1 MAWLRPV
8 WSTTDDQVIRTCG
21 FDAFLF
27 LRYIR
32 MMLKVFLPVTL
43 IVLPVLAPIN
53 RLSGSNA
60 RTAFL
65 NVFSISNVAARH
77 AADRLW
83 AHWAM
88 GTLVAAWVCYVVR
101 DETLAYVRAKQRFTS
116 GRAGYRMQPSA
127 STILVANF
135 PKDLLTCEKLKKVFD
150 VFPGGVRDVHISS
163 DTRIRSSMLSAR
175 EQTAEALELAETKLI
190 ATCVSKH
197 TGEIY
202 GRKHSVW
209 IRRAWLDVLRKRRPG
224 QARASRTAAHSRPAE
239 DQSFPA
245 HPLQM
250 KPISCLRREDDLAPA
265 HRGEHHRLTLC
276 KSGSDRNGEAVW
288 RRYVKP
294 QDRETT
300 RLPVLAKPWFPSLPL
315 LGRKVDLIYRLR
327 EELKELNQK
336 IESSTRDQIDGA
348 PRLNNAFVRF
358 NDQIAAHLA
367 CQAVIHGAPDSMAP
381 RILDVHPKDVLWSN
395 LALGWRQRWVR
406 TCIGVSASAG
416 LIVLYAVPVAFT
428 SFLANLDVLAAN
440 VGWLSWLTDW
450 PDAVK
455 SVVQG
460 VLPPALLQI
469 ILLLVPLI
477 YRYLMHFQGAP
488 TGSVRELGVQTW
500 YFLFLFI
507 QVSRSSIDVAC
518 QTGESAERSVCS
530 SRLPLGFQLI
540 APDVPSRLD
549 FWKPP

>member
-8 WSTTDDQVIRTCG
+8 WSTTDDQVIRKCG

-83 AHWAM
+83 VHWAM

-116 GRAGYRMQPSA
+116 GCGGYRVQPSA
-127 STILVANF
+127 STILVANI
-135 PKDLLTCEKLKKVFD
+135 PKDLLTCEKLRKVFD

-163 DTRIRSSMLSAR
+163 DTRILSSMLSAR
-175 EQTAEALELAETKLI
+175 EQIVEALELAETKLI

-197 TGEIY
+197 TGESH

-209 IRRAWLDVLRKRRPG
+209 IRQAWLTVLRKRRPG
-224 QARASRTAAHSRPAE
+224 QARASRTAEHSRPAE
-239 DQSFPA
+239 GQSFPA

-250 KPISCLRREDDLAPA
+250 KPISCLRREDDLAA
-265 HRGEHHRLTLC
+265 ERRGEHHRLTLC
-276 KSGSDRNGEAVW
+276 KSGGDRNGEAVW

-358 NDQIAAHLA
+358 NNQIAAHLA
-367 CQAVIHGAPDSMAP
+367 CQAVVHGAPHSMAP
-381 RILDVHPKDVLWSN
+381 RILDVNPQDVLWSN
-395 LALGWRQRWVR
+395 LALGWRQRWAR
-406 TCIGVSASAG
+406 ACIGVSASAG

-488 TGSVRELGVQTW
+488 TGSVKELGVQTW
-500 YFLFLFI
+500 YFLFLFV
-507 QVSRSSIDVAC
+507 QVSRSPIDVAC
-518 QTGESAERSVCS
+518 QTGDLAERSVCS

-540 APDVPSRLD
+540 APDVPGRLD
-549 FWKPP
+549 FWKSP